1 MRGKADSSKS
11 FLGGFFPEG
20 EVRSWFLAGAAF
32 LIIAGAFWISKGPT
46 AEQAAGDPGIIQDYV
61 RGLASGWT
69 PQFLFGRSATMLNV
83 SSLALLCMGFF
94 ERLLSA
100 LLGELAG
107 IKIAGILFAAC
118 SGISMYFLV
127 QALTPN
133 RKTAVLAGFLYFTMP
148 AIIVRAVM
156 YEHIAV
162 SMAFVFVPLLLRGLW
177 VLTQVRSPR
186 EIVLLGLAAAGL
198 SLSYTK
204 MAVTILPMLLIWIFF
219 CLGRAKVPKLAT
231 LFSYLGAAGIAALA
245 GLSILLPAFYE
256 SRIAALFAF
265 DPLDGWQKHYSF
277 KTALSWVDLSKFF
290 LAAAGP
296 DFEGDAQYFFIGAVP
311 LIGISL
317 GLGLERFSD
326 WRRSGEG
333 RWFLALLTCWIFT
346 LWIAAGPRGI
356 FGGQMYLLSSCQG
369 MKDYGLPLIW
379 FVFLWMLWIVW
390 RILREGS
397 RDGRILPALGIL
409 LFLFLPI
416 FPLLAK
422 LPFFGDVR
430 APESFWSTAG
440 YACLVAATAL
450 VAVPLLTQPASAGK
464 RWRPFL
470 FSGVLVAY
478 LIHFMPVYQAFGR
491 GGLDANLVADYE
503 RAAEFLKTAPRAG
516 RVHPMSSRYYYLTIP
531 EKTGRGLSTEAL
543 LRHFQLKWVRHFE
556 VASQASM
563 DLFQKY
569 LNLAGVAYL
578 LIDKSDPSI
587 PPQVVEGYRQVFPTV
602 FESNS
607 LTILENRGSMFPAF
621 FAKDFVAYPGS
632 SYLQS
637 PAILQLSGLNFLA
650 VEATPPDPNTPG
662 LAGIAKGEGEVELT
676 PAYRDRTGT
685 PFLPV
690 SAQAPRSSDFGRIS
704 FNLPPGHGGG
714 WLAVTEAWHPDWRVV
729 IDSAIRPATRVAGAL
744 LGARIEPGETSVEFR
759 FQQPGWY
766 MGALGVGI
774 LTWVSMLGLLVL
786 TPTRWVP
793 SGFQTWWRGDDLD
806 LNEEELKVSVKDSG
820 KKAEAKPTAGG
831 KIQKFLVILPTYNE
845 GETIQHVLEE
855 VQTKAPGAE
864 ILVVDD
870 NSPDGTATKVK
881 QTPNFGKKVHLLE
894 RPGKAGLGSAYKEGF
909 QWALKRG
916 YDAVVEMDADLSHD
930 PADVPKLL
938 QALADGAD
946 IAVGSRY
953 LNGVRVLNWPQSR
966 LWVSSFGGWYAR
978 MLTGLPMTDPT
989 SGFKAIRRRVLEG
1002 LDWDKFTAQGYG
1014 FQIEIHF
1021 LAWQGGFRIQ
1031 EVPIVFTER
1040 REGQSKMS
1048 LQIAQEAALR
1058 VLQLAL
1064 RRVFP

>member
-1 MRGKADSSKS
+1 MRGKAKPQGIPIRIIPQGELGAWLLAGLG
-11 FLGGFFPEG
+11 FL
-20 EVRSWFLAGAAF
+20 FLAGWA
-32 LIIAGAFWISKGPT
+32 WILKGPS
-46 AEQAAGDPGIIQDYV
+46 AEQAAGDPGILHDYFK
-61 RGLASGWT
+61 GNWSGWT
-69 PQFLFGRSATMLNV
+69 PQYLLGRSEAILNV
-83 SSLALLCMGFF
+83 GFLALQAIGLIQ
-94 ERLLSA
+94 LLSSP
-100 LLGELAG
+100 LLNGLGGLKLAG
-107 IKIAGILFAAC
+107 VLFAVA
-118 SGISMYFLV
+118 SGVSMYFFV
-127 QALTPN
+127 ASLTPN
-133 RKTAVLAGFLYFTMP
+133 KKTAAVAGFLYVTMP
-148 AIIVRAVM
+148 GIIVRAVM
-156 YEHIAV
+156 YEHIGV
-162 SMAFVFVPLLLRGLW
+162 SMAFVFVPLILRGLW

-186 EIVLLGLAAAGL
+186 EIVLLGLSAAGL

-204 MAVTILPMLLIWIFF
+204 MAVTILPMLLIWILF
-219 CLGRAKVPKLAT
+219 CLGRAQVPKLAIF
-231 LFSYLGAAGIAALA
+231 FSYVGAAGIVTLA

-277 KTALSWVDLSKFF
+277 KTALSWIDLSKFF

-311 LIGISL
+311 LIGVSL
-317 GLGLERFSD
+317 GLGLTKLSD

-356 FGGQMYLLSSCQG
+356 FGGQIYLLSSCQQ
-369 MKDYGLPLIW
+369 MKDYGLSLIW
-379 FVFLWMLWIVW
+379 FVFLWMGWMVW
-390 RILREGS
+390 KILREASHG
-397 RDGRILPALGIL
+397 GRVIPVVGLL
-409 LFLFLPI
+409 LFLFLPL

-450 VAVPLLTQPASAGK
+450 VAAPLLTRSESSGK
-464 RWRPFL
+464 KWRPIL
-470 FSGVLVAY
+470 FPIVILAY
-478 LIHFMPVYQAFGR
+478 LAHFLPVYQAFAR
-491 GGLDANLVADYE
+491 GGLDPNLIEDYE
-503 RAAEFLKTAPRAG
+503 RAAEFLKRAPRPG

-543 LRHFQLKWVRHFE
+543 LRHFQLRWVRHFE

-563 DLFQKY
+563 ELFQKY
-569 LNLAGVAYL
+569 LNLAGVSYL

-587 PPQVVEGYRQVFPTV
+587 PPQAVEAYRQAFPTV
-602 FESNS
+602 FESNN
-607 LTILENRGSMFPAF
+607 LTLLENRGSMFPAF
-621 FAKDFVAYPGS
+621 FAKDFVVYPGS

-650 VEATPPDPNTPG
+650 VEATLPDPNTPG

-685 PFLPV
+685 PFVPV
-690 SAQAPRSSDFGRIS
+690 PAQAPRSEDFGRIN
-704 FNLPPGHGGG
+704 FDLPPGHGAG
-714 WLAVTEAWHPDWRVV
+714 WLAVAEAWHPDWRVV
-729 IDSAIRPATRVAGAL
+729 VNGSTRPATRVAGAL
-744 LGARIEPGETSVEFR
+744 LGARLEAGENSVEFR
-759 FQQPGWY
+759 FQQPDWY
-766 MGALGVGI
+766 MGTLSVGI
-774 LTWVSMLGLLVL
+774 FTWVSMLGLLVL
-786 TPTRWVP
+786 TPMRWVP
-793 SGFQTWWRGDDLD
+793 SGFQTWWRGGDLD
-806 LNEEELKVSVKDSG
+806 LDEEKPRVSAKDSG
-820 KKAEAKPTAGG
+820 KRVEAKSTAAG

-845 GETIQHVLEE
+845 GESIQHVLEE
-855 VQTKAPGAE
+855 VQAKAPGAE

-870 NSPDGTATKVK
+870 NSPDGTAAKVK

-894 RPGKAGLGSAYKEGF
+894 RPGKGGLGSAYKEGF

-966 LWVSSFGGWYAR
+966 LWVSSFGGWYTR
-978 MLTGLPMTDPT
+978 RLTGLPMTDPT

-1002 LDWDKFTAQGYG
+1002 LEWDKFTAQGYG

-1064 RRVFP
+1064 RRIFP